1 LTNGKKK
8 KPTPKGLIADKSV
21 TNNYKLVFQLSC
33 TIWSPCQ
40 VTKVDIA
47 KAIAKQ
53 EARAKK
59 ALAKKNKRDSIANYT
74 ILPHQSTLPQT
85 MIASP
90 TDECL
95 HSRILN

>member
-40 VTKVDIA
+40 VTEVDIA
-47 KAIAKQ
+47 KAIAKK

-74 ILPHQSTLPQT
+74 ILPHQSTLPQA
-85 MIASP
+85 MIA
-90 TDECL
+90 
-95 HSRILN
+95 